1 MSGLAGPHRHV
12 RRCGRGRAGGS
23 RVRGGRP
30 YRDSAEGRAGG
41 AGSDGRGRLG
51 EAGGAGA
58 VGSDLGPCGRSTW
71 QAMLSG
77 HGVEEPFSALW
88 PPLHGK
94 DRRAFPKGG
103 GRTRLTA
110 ESAAYE
116 LHARERK
123 PQENQFGAQFIT
135 QNPCTAD
142 LG

>member
-1 MSGLAGPHRHV
+1 MSRAAG
-12 RRCGRGRAGGS
+12 A
-23 RVRGGRP
+23 RGGP
-30 YRDSAEGRAGG
+30 CCRDT
-41 AGSDGRGRLG
+41 D
-51 EAGGAGA
+51 
-58 VGSDLGPCGRSTW
+58 
-71 QAMLSG
+71 
-77 HGVEEPFSALW
+77 GVEEPFSALW